1 MPTTPTTDNAR
12 QIDALAEEM
21 FAVQLRTAPVYATQ
35 IGYPEFAGELPD
47 LTRSGVEQRRLQLS
61 GLAERIQA
69 VDPSTLDTERAI
81 THEMLLRTISDEL
94 LSAQVGAYDYTVTP
108 IPQTGLAA
116 SVIIGFP
123 KTPIRTNEDAE
134 GYLARCQKLP
144 AWLDVALERLARGR
158 AAGRTPVRRL
168 VANALEQLDGYL
180 GSALTDDP
188 LLSVPDPVGGRA
200 SSWRDRLVGVV
211 RDEVRPAFA
220 SYRDHLAREILETAR
235 SDDQVGL
242 AHLQNGV
249 ELYQRLAA
257 THTTT
262 DLSIAD
268 IHQTGL
274 ELVAELTDEMREL
287 GAKTL
292 GLDDFAGITN
302 RLRTDPDLFFG
313 TSDEVQQ
320 AAEDAL
326 NRAQQELPRWLGLLP
341 TIPCQVIPMTPYEV
355 ENGDLGHYQWPTR
368 DGSRPGTYW
377 INTYK
382 PQTRPR
388 FESQTLAFH
397 ESVPGHHTQLALSQ
411 ELGAI
416 PEFRQH
422 AHVTAFSEGW
432 ALYVERLA
440 DEMGLYSGDIY
451 RLGMISFDFWRACRL
466 VVDTGMHALGWSR
479 DRAVNYMLEHS
490 ALTPKNIEN
499 EIDRYIGWPGQ
510 ALGYMIG
517 RLEIRRLRGEAERRL
532 GDRFNLPEFHSTVIG
547 HGSLPLSVLGQ
558 VVERWITREER
569 PNGHRSQR

>member
-1 MPTTPTTDNAR
+1 MANSQR
-12 QIDALAEEM
+12 IDALAEEM
-21 FAVQLRTAPVYATQ
+21 FALELRTSPVYATQ
-35 IGYPEFAGELPD
+35 IGYPEYAGELPD
-47 LTRSGVEQRRLQLS
+47 LTRAGVEQHRLELS
-61 GLAERIQA
+61 GLAERVRA

-81 THEMLLRTISDEL
+81 THEVLLRKISDAL
-94 LSAQVGAYDYTVTP
+94 LSIEAAAYDYTVTP
-108 IPQTGLAA
+108 IPQTGMAA
-116 SVIIGFP
+116 SVLIGFP
-123 KTPIRTNEDAE
+123 QTPIRTAEDAD
-134 GYLARCQKLP
+134 GYLARCQKVA
-144 AWLDVALERLARGR
+144 AWLDVALARLADGR

-168 VANALEQLDGYL
+168 VANAVEQLDGYL
-180 GSALTDDP
+180 ESPLTDDP
-188 LLSVPDPVGGRA
+188 LLSVPDPVSGRA
-200 SSWRDRLVGVV
+200 SGWRDRLVGVV
-211 RDEVRPAFA
+211 RDDVRPALA
-220 SYRDHLAREILETAR
+220 AYRDHLAREITETAR
-235 SDDQVGL
+235 SDEQVGL
-242 AHLQNGV
+242 AHLPGGV

-262 DLSIAD
+262 DLSIED

-274 ELVAELTDEMREL
+274 ELVAALTGEMREL
-287 GAKTL
+287 GARTL
-292 GLDDFAGITN
+292 GLDNFADITN
-302 RLRTDPDLFFG
+302 RLRTDPELFFS
-313 TSDEVQQ
+313 TPDEVQ
-320 AAEDAL
+320 AAAQDAL
-326 NRAQQELPRWLGLLP
+326 SRAQQELPRWLGLLP

-411 ELGAI
+411 ELSTL
-416 PEFRQH
+416 PKFRQH

-479 DRAVNYMLEHS
+479 DRAVGYMLEHS
-490 ALTPKNIEN
+490 ALTRKNIEN

-532 GDRFNLPEFHSTVIG
+532 GDRFSLPAFHSAVIG

-558 VVERWITREER
+558 VVDRWITE
-569 PNGHRSQR
+569 QL